1 MPIAFVPSWMKPQR
15 LENWRAPESQPRVLV
30 LIVGLIMAPVMVR
43 TTADPDLWGH
53 LRFGLDMLETWSLP
67 RVDPYSFTQDIPW
80 TNHEWLS
87 ELIMAVAYKA
97 AGSVG
102 LVVLKSALVATFL
115 ALVLNAYS
123 GTPLIVRGAALLMV
137 LWGAGSII
145 ATLRPQLWTLV
156 GVALL
161 CRVLM
166 SVPRRSW
173 LVRLPLLF
181 MLWVNLHGGWIVGA
195 GLLVV
200 WTAGQILRPQAS
212 RPLVAGVAV
221 LSAAAT
227 LINPY
232 GWHMWEFLGD
242 TVRLS
247 RDISE
252 WKPLFWFP
260 AWDWLPWLVTML
272 IVGAATF
279 SKHRPPLERLAMIAM
294 LAYASLR
301 VVRIAPLCVTAAV
314 LLIRP
319 TVATWLPT
327 HTLAFTPLTRAA
339 ARGLAVALLWLAIV
353 SGTFMTRAATCIPIT
368 GHWAPDTS
376 AGRTLAEARLTGKI
390 VTWFDWGQYAL
401 WHLSPAL
408 RVSMDGRRET
418 IYSADLLSAHFA
430 LYEAAPD
437 GLIFFERLDPDY
449 VWLPNTKGRLREWLV
464 SHGYRVD
471 VQTPQSFIAVRHGWP
486 PLRQVPASARACF
499 PGP

>member
-1 MPIAFVPSWMKPQR
+1 MQFIASLTKPEQF
-15 LENWRAPESQPRVLV
+15 EKWRSPEFQSSVLV
-30 LIVGLIMAPVMVR
+30 MIVGIMMAPVIVR

-53 LRFGLDMLETWSLP
+53 LRFGLDILETRTLP

-87 ELIMAVAYKA
+87 ELIMALAYKA

-102 LVVLKSALVATFL
+102 LVFLKSALVATFL
-115 ALVLNAYS
+115 ALVLGAYA
-123 GTPLIVRGAALLMV
+123 GTPLIVRGAIALMV
-137 LWGAGSII
+137 LWGAGSIV

-161 CRVLM
+161 CRLLM
-166 SVPRRSW
+166 TSPQKSW
-173 LVRLPLLF
+173 LLAMPVIF

-195 GLLVV
+195 GLLAV
-200 WTAGQILRPQAS
+200 WTGGQLLWPQAS
-212 RPLVAGVAV
+212 RGLIAGVAV
-221 LSAAAT
+221 CSAVAT

-232 GWHMWEFLGD
+232 GWHMWEFLGE

-252 WKPLFWFP
+252 WKPLFLFP
-260 AWDWLPWLVTML
+260 VWDWLPWVVAMLVV
-272 IVGAATF
+272 IAAVF
-279 SKHRPPLERLAMIAM
+279 SRHRPPLDRLAMIAM
-294 LAYASLR
+294 LAYASVR
-301 VVRIAPLCVTAAV
+301 VIRIAPLCITAAM

-327 HTLAFTPLTRAA
+327 HSLTFTPLTRAA
-339 ARGLAVALLWLAIV
+339 ARGLAAGIVGVAVV
-353 SGTFMTRAATCIPIT
+353 SAGFITRAATCMPIT
-368 GHWAPDTS
+368 GQWEPDTS
-376 AGRTLAEARLTGKI
+376 AGRTLAEARRTGKI

-401 WHLSPAL
+401 WHTSPAL

-418 IYSADLLSAHFA
+418 IYSADLLKAHFA
-430 LYEAAPD
+430 LYEATPE
-437 GLIFFERLDPDY
+437 GIRFFQRLDPDY
-449 VWLPNTKGRLREWLV
+449 VWLPNTKARLRDWLV

-471 VQTPQSFIAVRHGWP
+471 VQTPESFIAVREGLE
-486 PLRQVPASARACF
+486 PLRQLPASTTACF